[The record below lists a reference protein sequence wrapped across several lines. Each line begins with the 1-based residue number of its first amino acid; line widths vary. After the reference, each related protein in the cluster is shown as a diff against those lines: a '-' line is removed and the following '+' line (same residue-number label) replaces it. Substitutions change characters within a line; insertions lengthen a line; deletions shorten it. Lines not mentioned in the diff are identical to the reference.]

1 MKYKPLIYELVLL
14 RRAVHCQKKTI
25 VLQTNIFTRVRK
37 KTIVLQTNIFTRV
50 SPKTRRHILYKVLY
64 IKWMIQESTFMPS
77 SESLVPERSAK
88 EYEGTSFD
96 TDID

>member
-1 MKYKPLIYELVLL
+1 LGDKPLVFEVVLS
-14 RRAVHCQKKTI
+14 H
-25 VLQTNIFTRVRK
+25 
-37 KTIVLQTNIFTRV
+37 RV

>member
-1 MKYKPLIYELVLL
+1 
-14 RRAVHCQKKTI
+14 
-25 VLQTNIFTRVRK
+25 
-37 KTIVLQTNIFTRV
+37 
-50 SPKTRRHILYKVLY
+50 
-64 IKWMIQESTFMPS
+64 MIQESTFMPS